1 MANDSIRTVGYI
13 GMGIMGSAMA
23 ANLLKAGFDVTVW
36 NRTTSKC
43 DPLKTQGAKV
53 ADSPADMAQGG
64 PDIIFTNVTN
74 SPDVEAVL
82 FGDDGVASTA
92 RAGLVVIDN
101 STISPIETQKFC
113 TKLAEQDVTL
123 LDAPVSG
130 GDVGAKNGTLAIM
143 VGGDETVFNKVMP
156 AFEAMGKTIN
166 LLGPSGMG
174 QVCKACNQI
183 CVSVKLLAVC
193 EAFVFAQKS
202 GLDLH
207 KLVNAIGGGAA
218 ASWQLTN
225 LGPKVADGD
234 YDPGFMIDLVLKDLG
249 IIADASKTRD
259 MNLKATTLAT
269 EYFQQSADQG
279 NGADGTQAMAK
290 AIEKAFGVKF
300 S

>member
-166 LLGPSGMG
+166 LL
-174 QVCKACNQI
+174 
-183 CVSVKLLAVC
+183 
-193 EAFVFAQKS
+193 
-202 GLDLH
+202 
-207 KLVNAIGGGAA
+207 
-218 ASWQLTN
+218 ASC
-225 LGPKVADGD
+225 
-234 YDPGFMIDLVLKDLG
+234 
-249 IIADASKTRD
+249 
-259 MNLKATTLAT
+259 
-269 EYFQQSADQG
+269 SA
-279 NGADGTQAMAK
+279 
-290 AIEKAFGVKF
+290 
-300 S
+300 